1 MYRKF
6 FSIIAVSVSLWACS
20 KSSSKASYT
29 CPYTAPTAV
38 ASASE
43 IATLKAFL
51 DSSKLDYHQLPSG
64 LFYKIVTQGAGDTA
78 TVCSAVLVKYKG
90 QLLNGT
96 GFDSSYVR
104 SPNGTAFNLGG
115 VITGWQYGIPLIQ
128 KGGSIILYVPPSLG
142 YGTSAN
148 GIIPANSNLIFNVDL
163 LDLQK

>member
-6 FSIIAVSVSLWACS
+6 FSIIALSVSLWACS
-20 KSSSKASYT
+20 KSSSKSTYT
-29 CPYTAPTAV
+29 CPFTPPTSV

-43 IATLKAFL
+43 IATLKSFL

-104 SPNGTAFNLGG
+104 SPNGTAFNLGE

-128 KGGSIILYVPPSLG
+128 KGGPIILYVPPSLG
-142 YGTSAN
+142 YGSSAN
-148 GIIPANSNLIFNVDL
+148 GIIPANANLIFNVDL
-163 LDLQK
+163 IDVHK

>member
-6 FSIIAVSVSLWACS
+6 FSIIGLSVSLWACS
-20 KSSSKASYT
+20 KSSSKSTYT
-29 CPYTAPTAV
+29 CPFTPPTSV

-43 IATLKAFL
+43 IATLKSFL
-51 DSSKLDYHQLPSG
+51 DSSKLEYHQLPSG
-64 LFYKIVTQGAGDTA
+64 LFYKIVTKGAGDTA

-104 SPNGTAFNLGG
+104 SPNGTAFNLGE

-142 YGTSAN
+142 YGSSAN
-148 GIIPANSNLIFNVDL
+148 GIIPANANLIFNVDL
-163 LDLQK
+163 IDVHK